1 VEPIRKE
8 DREAQEDSK
17 HKLEDSSTQYM
28 EEECRY
34 KETVVM
40 QSIKTVKD
48 SWRRYSKINIL
59 DKLLSILR
67 IMLTIWT
74 IPMDR

>member
-1 VEPIRKE
+1 MEPIRKE

-17 HKLEDSSTQYM
+17 LKLEDSSTQYM

-40 QSIKTVKD
+40 RSIKTVKD